1 MNYNTRPSRT
11 LNRFK
16 SSTRQVRKFHNRSKC
31 EYLLI
36 ALLCL
41 GVATLKIRVPS
52 KTNGT
57 KLLNLKIK
65 LTEHAKNLQ
74 ELIAIKLGTT
84 ENKVRII
91 ANGKVLDQDKP
102 LDEQGVKNN
111 KQIMALVSDD
121 EAGATVEDPYA
132 RIRKIRS
139 EAEILLKNKN
149 SGFFNVS
156 FSFT

>member
-1 MNYNTRPSRT
+1 M
-11 LNRFK
+11 
-16 SSTRQVRKFHNRSKC
+16 
-31 EYLLI
+31 
-36 ALLCL
+36 
-41 GVATLKIRVPS
+41 ATLKIRIPS

-74 ELIAIKLGTT
+74 ELIAVKLGNTG
-84 ENKVRII
+84 NKVRII
-91 ANGKVLDQDKP
+91 ANGKVLDPDKP

-156 FSFT
+156 FSLI